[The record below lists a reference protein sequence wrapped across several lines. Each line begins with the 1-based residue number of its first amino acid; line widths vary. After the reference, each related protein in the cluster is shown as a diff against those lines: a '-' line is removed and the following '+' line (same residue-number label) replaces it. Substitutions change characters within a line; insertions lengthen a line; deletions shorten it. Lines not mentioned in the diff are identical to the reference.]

1 MTCRALSTRPLTSLR
16 SRKFALFGI
25 LIAAVSAPLPAQ
37 SGPQG
42 WRTEKP
48 VSAKH
53 AMVVSI
59 HHLAADVG
67 VDILKEGGNAIDAA
81 VATGFALAVVHPDAG
96 NIGGGGFMLIHLRNG
111 KSTFI
116 DYREKA
122 PLAATANMYLD
133 AKGDIIPDAS
143 TVGYKAIGVPG
154 SVAGLAY
161 AEKHYGKLDLKRVMA
176 PAIRLARE
184 GYILELEEAEELHD
198 SNLKPFAES
207 RRIFQRDG
215 NFYQAGERFRQPEL
229 ARTLERI
236 AADPNDFYQG
246 PLAAELAAA
255 VTKGGGLIT
264 KQDLAQ
270 YEVKERAPVEGTY
283 GGYQVVS
290 APPPSSGGIAMI
302 ETLNILESYHLGRL
316 GDRTPGEMHL
326 IVEAFRRAYKDR
338 GDYLG
343 DSDFAKVPIEE
354 LISKKYAEAWRGGID
369 PAKATPSAA
378 LMRPTRVPASTT
390 HRDQNRTRSPQY
402 YPLLGLG

>member
-1 MTCRALSTRPLTSLR
+1 
-16 SRKFALFGI
+16 
-25 LIAAVSAPLPAQ
+25 
-37 SGPQG
+37 
-42 WRTEKP
+42 
-48 VSAKH
+48 
-53 AMVVSI
+53 MVVSI

-67 VDILKEGGNAIDAA
+67 VDILKQGGNAIDAA

-96 NIGGGGFMLIHLRNG
+96 NIGGGGFMLIHLRSG
-111 KSTFI
+111 KPTFI

-122 PLAATANMYLD
+122 PLAATANMYLN
-133 AKGDIIPDAS
+133 AKGDIVPDAS

-184 GYILELEEAEELHD
+184 GYTLGPEEAEELHD

-215 NFYQAGERFRQPEL
+215 KFYQAGERFQQPEL

-236 AADPNDFYQG
+236 AADPDDFYHG
-246 PLAAELAAA
+246 TLAAELAAA
-255 VTKGGGLIT
+255 VAKGGGLIT

-283 GGYQVVS
+283 RGYQVVS
-290 APPPSSGGIAMI
+290 APPPSSGGIALI
-302 ETLNILESYHLGRL
+302 ETLNILESYDLGRI
-316 GDRTPGEMHL
+316 GDRTPAEMHL

-343 DSDFAKVPIEE
+343 DSDFATVPVKE
-354 LISKKYAEAWRGGID
+354 LVSKKYAEAWRAGID
-369 PAKATPSAA
+369 PAKATPSAE
-378 LMRPTRVPASTT
+378 LMRPSGFLPPPPTATAAAPDHRNTT
-390 HRDQNRTRSPQY
+390 HYSAVDEEGNAVSVTTTLNDSFGSGVTAE
-402 YPLLGLG
+402 GLGFSSITRWTISPPSKACPIFTD